1 MVTVSGVLLS
11 CRRESLA
18 VVGAAVRAMRGVEV
32 HHADPA
38 GRLVLT
44 IEAPTTDGCADQ
56 LRAIQGLPDVLSA
69 EMALHVFEDE
79 RHP

>member
-1 MVTVSGVLLS
+1 MTVSGVLVI
-11 CRRESLA
+11 CRRDDLPG
-18 VVGAAVRAMRGVEV
+18 VGAEVGAMGGVEI
-32 HHADPA
+32 HHADPT

-44 IEAPTTDGCADQ
+44 IEAPTTDACADR
-56 LRAIQGLPDVLSA
+56 LRVIQELPDVLSA